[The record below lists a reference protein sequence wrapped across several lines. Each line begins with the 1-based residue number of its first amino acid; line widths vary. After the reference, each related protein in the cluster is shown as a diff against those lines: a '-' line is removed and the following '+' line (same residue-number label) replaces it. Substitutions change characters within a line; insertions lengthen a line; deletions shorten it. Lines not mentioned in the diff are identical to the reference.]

1 MPRASPLRAGTGN
14 GPARFHV
21 GDPLWANSV
30 GFGGRPG
37 TAADFTTVA
46 FERFYRL
53 PAGVDPVATA
63 AVHSGATAYLALHP
77 CQAAIR
83 RAGFHRRRSRW
94 GGNRSPGPGGALR
107 CPRHRLLA
115 SVRRRALPWAGNPAC
130 ARLQFANVWLGLE
143 RHGGKSL
150 WRAGRGGSS
159 GNIRSAPAGPRRG
172 SFGPSRTDHCPLRPG
187 RHGFCAFGQAV
198 HQEWQHPWFCHQQCH
213 GPEPAY
219 AAACVNGLRADAAL
233 PVRTVTTCP
242 CRTRPRRKPTWS
254 LARCTG
260 KSCCCPEPL
269 TSHPRRDERLWPWH
283 WNWR

>member
-63 AVHSGATAYLALHP
+63 AAVHSGATAYLALHP

-94 GGNRSPGPGGALR
+94 VVTAALVQAVRCGARVIASWRASDVEHCLGLGTQLALDYSSPTFGLDLSVTVEKASGGRGVEVHLETSG
-107 CPRHRLLA
+107 RHQLDLAVDLLA
-115 SVRRRALPWAGNPAC
+115 LPGRIIVLSGLAATGSVPLGRLYTKNGSIRGFAISNATALNRRMRRPASMGC
-130 ARLQFANVWLGLE
+130 ARTPHCRSAP
-143 RHGGKSL
+143 SPPAP
-150 WRAGRGGSS
+150 AGRG
-159 GNIRSAPAGPRRG
+159 
-172 SFGPSRTDHCPLRPG
+172 PG
-187 RHGFCAFGQAV
+187 ASRHGAWRGARV
-198 HQEWQHPWFCHQQCH
+198 NR
-213 GPEPAY
+213 
-219 AAACVNGLRADAAL
+219 AAAL
-233 PVRTVTTCP
+233 
-242 CRTRPRRKPTWS
+242 
-254 LARCTG
+254 
-260 KSCCCPEPL
+260 
-269 TSHPRRDERLWPWH
+269 SH
-283 WNWR
+283 